1 MVEKKQYRLEYSV
14 VTRLACYATSR
25 YAIGRTLTQ
34 ERRKTNSMQPPIH
47 KGIHSLVALI
57 AMALSLV
64 GCGGGGSGGGS
75 SSSSGSTATS
85 EPSMSVNVMGD
96 GTTSQASYQIA
107 ATGTGLS
114 YSIIKPSPKQGTA
127 SVSVTGL
134 VTYTASNAP
143 TSASDTVVVN
153 VSSGSTSSNTT
164 ISVKLQYDPLLAY
177 QWHVKNT
184 GQSAFA
190 STAGAAGF
198 DVNASGAWNAGYSGT
213 GVLVNVVDSGLEIA
227 HEDLSARV
235 KPGGSFNFLDNSNNP
250 TATAQNAIDGDHGTS
265 VAGIIAAA
273 AFNGVGGRG
282 IAYGASLIGYNYL
295 KSNQT
300 ADQATTSFGGGANG
314 SASSADIFNASYGT
328 NSCTWYSPSN
338 TYDSIYQST
347 TNLRSGKGAVFVK
360 SAGNGFG
367 SCEQNQKETT
377 CVSNGIS
384 CDNANS
390 DPVNSNYN
398 LVVVGALNA
407 SGVKSSYSS
416 TGSNIWVAGIGGE
429 YGYNASYAPGYGTGS
444 DAYKP
449 ALVTTD
455 VSGCGAGYDKSSPYT
470 SFHITTTGDQKTYN
484 PSCNYTSTFNG
495 TSSAAP
501 SVSGVV
507 ALMLQARPDLS
518 YRDVKYV
525 LAKTAR
531 QVDSSKAAITASF
544 AGTSFQLESPWTTN
558 GAEFKF
564 HNWYG
569 FGLVDANAAVSLAKT
584 HTLLGAA
591 SEEKVTTT
599 TPTTVI
605 FPGSTGSSFTFNPT
619 ASKKVE
625 EVIVNLTVNTSS
637 VSSFK
642 TWCAHIELTSPSNT
656 KSILMNGYAGKV
668 SPPSGS
674 EIRMLSN
681 AFYGEGASGIWTMNI
696 YNGCSGPVM
705 VMELSGTVR
714 PTLTLREH

>member
-1 MVEKKQYRLEYSV
+1 
-14 VTRLACYATSR
+14 
-25 YAIGRTLTQ
+25 
-34 ERRKTNSMQPPIH
+34 
-47 KGIHSLVALI
+47 
-57 AMALSLV
+57 
-64 GCGGGGSGGGS
+64 
-75 SSSSGSTATS
+75 
-85 EPSMSVNVMGD
+85 MSVNVMGV
-96 GTTSQASYQIA
+96 GITSQASYQIA

-127 SVSVTGL
+127 TVDGTGL

-190 STAGAAGF
+190 STAGSTGF
-198 DVNASGAWNAGYSGT
+198 DVNASGAWTTGTTGYSGT
-213 GVLVNVVDSGLEIA
+213 GVLINVVDTGLEIA

-235 KPGGSFNFLDNSNNP
+235 KSGGSFNFLDNSNNP

-265 VAGIIAAA
+265 VAGIIAAT

-282 IAYGASLIGYNYL
+282 IAYGASLIGYNYI

-314 SASSADIFNASYGT
+314 SASSADIFNASFGYE
-328 NSCTWYSPSN
+328 SCTWLSPDN
-338 TYDSIYQST
+338 TADSISRNT
-347 TNLRSGKGAVFVK
+347 ATLRLGKGAVFVK

-367 SCEQNQKETT
+367 SCEQNQTETT

-429 YGYNASYAPGYGTGS
+429 YGFSTTYASSNNPNLF
-444 DAYKP
+444 KP

-455 VSGCGAGYDKSSPYT
+455 VSGCGTGYDKSSPYT

-531 QVDSSKAAITASF
+531 KVDPSKAAITALF
-544 AGTSFQLESPWTTN
+544 AGTSFQLESAWTTN
-558 GAEFKF
+558 GAGFNF

-605 FPGSTGSSFTFNPT
+605 NYGSTGSSFSFNPT

-637 VSSFK
+637 TNTFN

-681 AFYGEGASGIWTMNI
+681 AFYGESASGIWTMKI
-696 YNGCSGPVM
+696 FNGCSSAI
-705 VMELSGTVR
+705 ELSTTR